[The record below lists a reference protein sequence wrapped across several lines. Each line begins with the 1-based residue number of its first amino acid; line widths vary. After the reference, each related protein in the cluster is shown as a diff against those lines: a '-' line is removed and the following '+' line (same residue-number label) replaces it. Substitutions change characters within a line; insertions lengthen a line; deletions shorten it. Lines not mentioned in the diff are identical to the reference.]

1 MDSLSSQPPVPDFR
15 EFDIVT
21 VINHANVQWLY
32 TDPSDLGG
40 EWAVSSITDKEL
52 VLVSGERLIRIPKRD
67 VQKVSAY
74 STDALL
80 DYLKRNTGYG

>member
-1 MDSLSSQPPVPDFR
+1 MDSLSSQSPVPDFR
-15 EFDIVT
+15 EFDAVN
-21 VINHANVQWLY
+21 VINHANVQWLF
-32 TDPSDLGG
+32 TDPGDLGG
-40 EWAVSSITDKEL
+40 VWTVSSMTEQEL
-52 VLVSGERLIRIPKRD
+52 ILVSGERLIRIPKRD